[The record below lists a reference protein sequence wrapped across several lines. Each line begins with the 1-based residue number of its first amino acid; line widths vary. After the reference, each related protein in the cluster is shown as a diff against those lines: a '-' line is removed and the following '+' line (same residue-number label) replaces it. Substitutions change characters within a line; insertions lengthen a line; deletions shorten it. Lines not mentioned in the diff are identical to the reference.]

1 MSETVKQKMHNLSY
15 EEMISVSGG
24 WGGGGSLGYA
34 YTAAA
39 HEMGDFWRG
48 VVDGLSSLWK

>member
-1 MSETVKQKMHNLSY
+1 MKNKTDNRFQNLSHK
-15 EEMISVSGG
+15 ELISISGG
-24 WGGGGSLGYA
+24 WGGGGSLGLA

-48 VVDGLSSLWK
+48 VYDGLSSMWE